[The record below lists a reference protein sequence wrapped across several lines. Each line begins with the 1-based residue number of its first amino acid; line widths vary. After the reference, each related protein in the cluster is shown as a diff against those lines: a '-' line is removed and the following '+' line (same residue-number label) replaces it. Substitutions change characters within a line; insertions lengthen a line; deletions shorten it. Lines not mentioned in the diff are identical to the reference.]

1 VINLLPLARIEPPNK
16 MGGCMRRAIPAALV
30 LLLSGSGL
38 AAAQQANPFVWNG
51 TLTAGQTL
59 EIQGVNG
66 SVRAEPANGVQAEV
80 TAVKR
85 GRRSDPATVSV
96 QVVMNPSGGVT
107 ICSVYPSAGGGQQN
121 DCQSGDMGR
130 QTVHDNDVTVDY
142 TVKVPAGVHFVGR
155 TVNGSVTARSLQG
168 DVDGHTVNGRVEI
181 STTGVASATTVN
193 GAIDVSLGTPVW
205 TEPLAFSTVNGSIT
219 LKVPPVIDAQVKAEM
234 MNGAFSSDLPLVVQT
249 SHNGGRR
256 ITGVIGNGGREL
268 SLHTLNGSIHLEAAR

>member
-1 VINLLPLARIEPPNK
+1 
-16 MGGCMRRAIPAALV
+16 MRRAIPAALV
-30 LLLSGSGL
+30 LLLSGAGF

-51 TLTAGQTL
+51 TLAAGQTL
-59 EIQGVNG
+59 EIKGVNG
-66 SVRAEPANGVQAEV
+66 SVRAEPASGPQAEV

-107 ICSVYPSAGGGQQN
+107 VCTVYPSTSGGLKN
-121 DCQSGDMGR
+121 DCQSGDTTR
-130 QTVHDNDVTVDY
+130 QTVHDNDVMVDY

-168 DVDGHTVNGRVEI
+168 DVDGRTVNGRVEI

-205 TEPLAFSTVNGSIT
+205 TEPLEFSTVNGSIT
-219 LKVPPVIDAQVKAEM
+219 LKVPAAIDAQVKAEM
-234 MNGAFSSDLPLVVQT
+234 INGSFSSDLPLVVQT
-249 SHNGGRR
+249 SRNGGRR

-268 SLHTLNGSIHLEAAR
+268 SLRTLNGSIHLEAAR